1 MSVGSVVT
9 QEIDERTAHA
19 VVAAQVRGE
28 NKVDA
33 EDADAVVHSIATELE
48 QIGLDPDVGELER
61 RYHGGDTRVP
71 ESLRQRTS

>member
-1 MSVGSVVT
+1 MSGESVVT

-28 NKVDA
+28 SKVDA
-33 EDADAVVHSIATELE
+33 EDADAVVDSIATELE
-48 QIGLDPDVGELER
+48 KIGLDPDVAELEK

-71 ESLRQRTS
+71 ESLRQRNS